1 MEKEFPTEKK
11 VEFLYPHKL
20 QALLK
25 PQRSTKIDKGKIM
38 MPLSNCSN
46 PSDLKSI
53 YQGPSSLPCKS
64 NPTSALYSKFWMKKS
79 QNMLVWLSKMVL
91 AQHFCRW
98 YQGWQEAQ
106 QCQVAKPVD
115 CLHGLIGPNG
125 LLLLVSHLLQSQ
137 FQFYGWGWEK

>member
-11 VEFLYPHKL
+11 VEFLYSHEL

-25 PQRSTKIDKGKIM
+25 PQRSTKIDKDKFV

-53 YQGPSSLPCKS
+53 YQGLSSLPCKN

-79 QNMLVWLSKMVL
+79 QKMLVWLSKMVF
-91 AQHFCRW
+91 AQHFC
-98 YQGWQEAQ
+98 
-106 QCQVAKPVD
+106 
-115 CLHGLIGPNG
+115 
-125 LLLLVSHLLQSQ
+125 S
-137 FQFYGWGWEK
+137 